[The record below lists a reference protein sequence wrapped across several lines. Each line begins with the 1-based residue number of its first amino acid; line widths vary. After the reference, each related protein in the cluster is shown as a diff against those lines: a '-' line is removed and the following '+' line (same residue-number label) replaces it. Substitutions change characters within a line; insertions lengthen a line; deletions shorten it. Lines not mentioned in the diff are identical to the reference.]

1 MLLSVEIFNNMN
13 LQGRNVQLWLRDAAL
28 RMEERMVGPG
38 GVTQESGHCGEHPL
52 EMVGG

>member
-28 RMEERMVGPG
+28 RMERMVGPG
-38 GVTQESGHCGEHPL
+38 GVTQDIVESIHRKW
-52 EMVGG
+52 